1 VSVPPPW
8 GSGAYAVIGD
18 QEEAGTLGIA
28 HGTCVRVLDYN
39 DRFEC
44 PELLTGL
51 APRRRAA

>member
-1 VSVPPPW
+1 VSVPPW

-18 QEEAGTLGIA
+18 QEKAGTLGIA
-28 HGTCVRVLDYN
+28 HGTCVRVLDYD